1 MSIPGQQ
8 VINVGL
14 PNEPT
19 NSDSLFTAF
28 NKANVNFHTLFN
40 NASPYNTFNS
50 GEGVSV
56 TSNAST
62 GTVSVTNTG
71 VTNIIA
77 GTDIVINQ
85 ANGNVTIS
93 AIGGNGNG
101 GGTVTSVGVAA
112 VSAARLAVINSPIV
126 SSGIINID
134 LAASGVSAGLY
145 SNPNITIDP
154 YGRITAAANGSIA
167 GTVTSV
173 GLVPG
178 SGIQVSGG
186 PITSNGNITV
196 TNTGVTRLN
205 AGAGILLSSG
215 NGNVTI
221 SANTSS
227 GTVTAVGVT
236 SSQLVVTGSPVV
248 SSGTIAV
255 NLPNSA
261 TFSGNVTA
269 GNVNV
274 ADGRAN
280 VTGNANAAGAGA
292 TVGVRSI
299 LNVESSFGSNDPTN
313 PASAQA
319 VRGRITGTN
328 LTGNS
333 NYLTGVTGQYL
344 ITGTN
349 ASDFLKTGVLGVVG
363 DQTTTADAAVV
374 AYLDGD
380 GGLTTAGAA
389 YGVSMKNSTSGSGFD
404 YGLDLQWID
413 LGLPSLDA
421 PFKQADIRFN
431 NGVELIANVANA
443 VSINANITLGALDV
457 TNNANVGGALDV
469 TGNTTVGNLVIPSGN
484 IIYTPRYGTFY
495 SNTTQT
501 NPVANT
507 AMAMTFNNT
516 NSANGVSVTSSSR
529 LTVAKAG
536 VYNIQ
541 FSAQFTKTDAGTDYM
556 EVWLSKNGTSVPWTN
571 TRLKLNGSNVYEV
584 ASWNFVETLGANEY
598 VQLMWGSADLNAQI
612 VAIPSASTTM
622 GIDVPSVIVTVTP
635 VGA

>member
-1 MSIPGQQ
+1 M
-8 VINVGL
+8 
-14 PNEPT
+14 
-19 NSDSLFTAF
+19 
-28 NKANVNFHTLFN
+28 
-40 NASPYNTFNS
+40 
-50 GEGVSV
+50 
-56 TSNAST
+56 
-62 GTVSVTNTG
+62 
-71 VTNIIA
+71 TNIIA

-186 PITSNGNITV
+186 PITSNGDITV
-196 TNTGVTRLN
+196 TNIGVTRLN